1 MPQFDTLME
10 TTSVNQYSLSD
21 KVPRPVMDVIEAVEN
36 KDSSGVGHAMT
47 RLIEAA
53 SQLGLPESFLSDIRQ
68 SLETGDWSRFA
79 RALQTFEFLG
89 AAGRF
94 FLLAP
99 YTTSRKAKTETVLS
113 AIYGTRLDLGEVP
126 AILPILLDLFGVV
139 HEQVPQIV
147 PILGH
152 AGAGWF
158 AGQSGE
164 AFIVPNGWAGLPDG
178 DGPVLNNMSEQ
189 LSRIKIA
196 FGAISAIFD
205 EASSTLL
212 LSVYKT
218 QARLLATLNAEYSF
232 HEGGHASGIGLNHKL
247 AAGVLNSPI
256 YGAIEEWR
264 SDGVAFEI
272 ARRVLPVE
280 TAGTLIASNFITRFG
295 IDAHRSGA
303 LHLDTD
309 VNSAL
314 LTFHSLIESGMLR
327 VHPDNRLGFVDASFS
342 GLIRATEMM
351 CASAVSLTRRE
362 LQLPDPHAIW
372 TLYPNVIVVPESVR
386 QLFRQ
391 TVINPCLGLYRELR

>member
-1 MPQFDTLME
+1 
-10 TTSVNQYSLSD
+10 
-21 KVPRPVMDVIEAVEN
+21 MDAIEAVEK
-36 KDSSGVGHAMT
+36 KDSSSLGDAMT

-53 SQLGLPESFLSDIRQ
+53 SRLGLPKPFLADVKQ

-89 AAGRF
+89 AEGRF

-113 AIYGTRLDLGEVP
+113 AIYGTRLNLGEIP
-126 AILPILLDLFGVV
+126 TILPILLDLFGVV
-139 HEQVPQIV
+139 HERVPQIV
-147 PILGH
+147 PVIGH

-164 AFIVPNGWAGLPDG
+164 AFLVPNGWAGLPDG

-189 LSRIKIA
+189 LSRVKIA
-196 FGAISAIFD
+196 FDAIAAIFD

-212 LSVYKT
+212 LSVYKPES
-218 QARLLATLNAEYSF
+218 RLLATLNAEYSL
-232 HEGGHASGIGLNHKL
+232 HEGGHASGIGLNHKF
-247 AAGVLNSPI
+247 AAGVLNSPF
-256 YGAIEEWR
+256 YGAVEEWR
-264 SDGVAFEI
+264 SDGVAFQI
-272 ARRVLPVE
+272 ARRSLPAE

-295 IDAHRSGA
+295 IDAHRGGA

-327 VHPDNRLGFVDASFS
+327 VHPDHRLGFVDATFS
-342 GLIRATEMM
+342 GLVRATEMM

-391 TVINPCLGLYRELR
+391 TVINPCMGLYRELR